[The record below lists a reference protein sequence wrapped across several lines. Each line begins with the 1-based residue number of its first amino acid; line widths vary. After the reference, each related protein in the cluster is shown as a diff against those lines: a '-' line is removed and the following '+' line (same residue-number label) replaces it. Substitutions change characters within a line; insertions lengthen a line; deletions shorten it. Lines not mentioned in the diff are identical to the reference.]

1 LKRLGPN
8 EAQSGPR
15 GAADDELSPFCPV
28 FLHAIELIGS
38 RWTGAIVRALMSG
51 ASHFNEIA
59 AALPGLSARML
70 SERLKTL
77 EAEGIVV
84 RTVYPET
91 PVRIEYR
98 LSDKGRDLGRVIA
111 AVSDWAEQWLR
122 DADEGES
129 NAAGAAP
136 AGRDG

>member
-1 LKRLGPN
+1 MGRT
-8 EAQSGPR
+8 EDPR
-15 GAADDELSPFCPV
+15 DRVDRAAPATDEVSAFCPL
-28 FLHAIELIGS
+28 FLHAIELVGS

-59 AALPGLSARML
+59 AAIPGLSARML

-84 RTVYPET
+84 RSVFPET
-91 PVRIEYR
+91 PVRIEYD

-111 AVSDWAEQWLR
+111 AVSDWAERW
-122 DADEGES
+122 AET
-129 NAAGAAP
+129 
-136 AGRDG
+136 